1 MDGVLGIGAMIART
15 AAVVAGVW
23 LMFSPA
29 VFGYG
34 SPAAINDRIFGP
46 IGASLAFVAIWE
58 IVRPLRWAT
67 IPIGSWLV
75 IAPLVLGYD
84 DGGAIASSI
93 GAGAVMVGA
102 AFGGGTT
109 EESFGGGWT
118 TLLPGHDVPPAT
130 ARHSGGGG
138 T

>member
-1 MDGVLGIGAMIART
+1 MIARIV
-15 AAVVAGVW
+15 AVVAGVW

-67 IPIGSWLV
+67 IPIGAWLV
-75 IAPLVLGYD
+75 IAPFVLGYD

-93 GAGAVMVGA
+93 GAGAVMIGA

-118 TLLPGHDVPPAT
+118 TLLPGRSVPAEGVRP
-130 ARHSGGGG
+130 RGGGA